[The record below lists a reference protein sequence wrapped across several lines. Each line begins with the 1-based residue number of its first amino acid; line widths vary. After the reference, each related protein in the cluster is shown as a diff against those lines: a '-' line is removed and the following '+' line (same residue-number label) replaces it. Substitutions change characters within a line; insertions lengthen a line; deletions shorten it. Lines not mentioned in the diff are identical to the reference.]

1 MTLYFNVPLRL
12 SYRVRYK
19 VDKLGTQA
27 PTTISKHSFLR
38 VGVELLAT
46 LNLKGTTMSTLSGV
60 SGSSSA
66 WAQMSTNRSQM
77 QAKMFAKADTD
88 SSGGVN
94 QTELQ
99 SMLDD
104 VASKTGVSSSTK
116 TSELFSK
123 IDSNSDGSL
132 TSDEL
137 ASGMANI
144 LPPPST
150 MDFAQSRS
158 SQSSDSGAERFA
170 KLDAD
175 GNGALSKDEML
186 DLMTEKASQGGGSSA
201 TTSSTQTDEMFA
213 QLDSNGDGSLTQAE
227 FDAGAPEAQGNSTSS
242 AGGPSGAERPPPPP
256 PPGGGAKTE
265 SSTTTYDSLDLN
277 EDGTV
282 SESERLIGE
291 LTQAA
296 TNTSDAK
303 NASDANSTS
312 EASNSQSSLDIAKLA
327 KSLYDT
333 VAASWAQQ
341 TSNESSL
348 SVTA

>member
-1 MTLYFNVPLRL
+1 
-12 SYRVRYK
+12 
-19 VDKLGTQA
+19 
-27 PTTISKHSFLR
+27 
-38 VGVELLAT
+38 
-46 LNLKGTTMSTLSGV
+46 MSTLSGV

-186 DLMTEKASQGGGSSA
+186 DLMTQKASQGGGSSA

-213 QLDSNGDGSLTQAE
+213 QLDANGDGSLTQAE
-227 FDAGAPEAQGNSTSS
+227 FDAGAPEAQGNSTAS
-242 AGGPSGAERPPPPP
+242 AGGPTGAGRPPH
-256 PPGGGAKTE
+256 PPGGGGRSE
-265 SSTTTYDSLDLN
+265 STSSSSTTYDSLDLN

-341 TSNESSL
+341 ASSESSL

>member
-1 MTLYFNVPLRL
+1 
-12 SYRVRYK
+12 
-19 VDKLGTQA
+19 
-27 PTTISKHSFLR
+27 
-38 VGVELLAT
+38 
-46 LNLKGTTMSTLSGV
+46 MSTLSGV

-66 WAQMSTNRSQM
+66 WAQMNTNRSQM

-104 VASKTGVSSSTK
+104 VASKTGVSNSTK

-186 DLMTEKASQGGGSSA
+186 DLMTQKASQGGGSSA

-213 QLDSNGDGSLTQAE
+213 QLDANGDGSLTQAE
-227 FDAGAPEAQGNSTSS
+227 FDAGAPEAQGNSTAS
-242 AGGPSGAERPPPPP
+242 AGGPSGAGRPPH
-256 PPGGGAKTE
+256 PPGGGGKTE

-303 NASDANSTS
+303 NAS

-341 TSNESSL
+341 ASSESSL